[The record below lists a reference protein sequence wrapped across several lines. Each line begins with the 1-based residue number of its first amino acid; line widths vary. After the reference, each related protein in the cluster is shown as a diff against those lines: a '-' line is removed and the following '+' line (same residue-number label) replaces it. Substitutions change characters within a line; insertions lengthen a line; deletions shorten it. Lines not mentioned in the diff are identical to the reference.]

1 MLPAAPHFS
10 TMTQIRARAIADVTT
25 EVPAEER
32 IAEIARKVRRPAA
45 LVSAQAAFRDMQERH
60 AALRRRR

>member
-1 MLPAAPHFS
+1 
-10 TMTQIRARAIADVTT
+10 MTQIRARAIADVTT
-25 EVPAEER
+25 EVPAEKR